1 MICRRTGGA
10 RFLIVCLVAFAMRR
24 AQFVVGVAMVLAFLA
39 SGAYMHLRLHHLHQT
54 PDAQRMVYRASHINM
69 LLIGALNIAASRR
82 ARNASRFAIAAD
94 RLAATLAMAA
104 SGFFVAA
111 FVREPLYAHL
121 YRPWTRAAVYC
132 TFAAAI
138 VEVAASKTSGDF
150 HGS

>member
-1 MICRRTGGA
+1 
-10 RFLIVCLVAFAMRR
+10 MRR
-24 AQFVVGVAMVLAFLA
+24 AQLVVGVIMVVAFLA
-39 SGAYMHLRLHHLHQT
+39 SGAYMHLRFHHLHQT

-82 ARNASRFAIAAD
+82 ARSASRFAIAAD
-94 RLAATLAMAA
+94 RLAAILEIAA

-111 FVREPLYAHL
+111 FIVEPLYAHL

-138 VEVAASKTSGDF
+138 VEVITAKTKV
-150 HGS
+150 

>member
-1 MICRRTGGA
+1 
-10 RFLIVCLVAFAMRR
+10 MRK
-24 AQFVVGVAMVLAFLA
+24 AQFVVGVAMVIAFLG

-69 LLIGALNIAASRR
+69 LLIGALNIASSRR
-82 ARNASRFAIAAD
+82 ARSAALAAILIDRLTAMLAIAA
-94 RLAATLAMAA
+94 AA
-104 SGFFVAA
+104 FFVAA

-138 VEVAASKTSGDF
+138 VDIIAIASERVTNGTAAER
-150 HGS
+150 

>member
-1 MICRRTGGA
+1 
-10 RFLIVCLVAFAMRR
+10 MRR

-39 SGAYMHLRLHHLHQT
+39 SGAYMHFRLHHLHQT

-69 LLIGALNIAASRR
+69 LLIGALNIASSRR
-82 ARNASRFAIAAD
+82 ARSTG
-94 RLAATLAMAA
+94 RLALAAERLAVMLAIVAA
-104 SGFFVAA
+104 GFFVAA

-138 VEVAASKTSGDF
+138 VDVIAMSIANRRVGLQ
-150 HGS
+150 